1 MPATKKEVTGER
13 SLNFSKFHRNRLASW
28 CYCTDLDFIEVRSK
42 GTADGAIEI
51 VAFLEVKG
59 PTSNLTKFQ
68 QKVFAELSRLAN
80 VPCYLVRHN
89 EDLSTFYVREI
100 SYTPCTTQTM
110 NQDEFIEWIEA
121 L

>member
-1 MPATKKEVTGER
+1 MPAAKKEITGKR
-13 SLNFSKFHRNRLASW
+13 TLNFSRFHREKLPSW

-51 VAFLEVKG
+51 RAFLEVKG

-68 QKVFAELSRLAN
+68 QKVFAELSRVSN
-80 VPCYLVRHN
+80 VPSYIVRHN
-89 EDLSTFYVREI
+89 EELTSFLVREI
-100 SYTPCTTQTM
+100 SYNPSATKKM
-110 NQDEFIEWIEA
+110 SREEFIEWVKS